1 MAKYM
6 EEIFG
11 DLLLKDFL
19 KEYPMKKGNKLNY
32 LIVNKIF
39 LLFQITKLYNNLKFF
54 LIYIYI

>member
-54 LIYIYI
+54 